1 MEIADN
7 RGNIVSPMV
16 VRAVNEH
23 DSQLFDESFANLLE
37 VADDLGF
44 CLTGSY
50 LTLDSGFDSEENRR
64 KIAEAGL
71 VPVIKPNLR
80 GTKNQ
85 ETIHQRLEEFEEIE
99 AIYKERHKVERCF
112 AWEDT
117 YRKLVIRY
125 ERLQSTFMGFRYLAY
140 SMINL
145 RWFIGKNHSYSL

>member
-1 MEIADN
+1 
-7 RGNIVSPMV
+7 MV

-37 VADDLGF
+37 VADELA
-44 CLTGSY
+44 LNLEGSY
-50 LTLDSGFDSEENRR
+50 LTLDPGFDSKGDKEMIE
-64 KIAEAGL
+64 KAGL
-71 VPVIKPNLR
+71 IPVIKPNLR
-80 GTKNQ
+80 GTKDQ
-85 ETIHQRLEEFEEIE
+85 ETIHQRLKEFEEAKE
-99 AIYKERHKVERCF
+99 IYKERYRIERSF
-112 AWEDT
+112 AWEDK